1 MFKRLSDIGLKSP
14 TPHQYQRLT
23 VQSAQKD
30 EAQIIKALSAIKH
43 DKFPNDLIL
52 LNYYNDMPISFGA
65 NIEHID
71 HGIVAMT
78 VHSFQAVSMML
89 QNTTFLKSDLL
100 PYWAIANVLKI
111 DREHNLVY
119 LALFSYVQNTSE
131 RRMYVRMTLPDMVEA
146 SFHNT
151 QQEVPGA
158 VREISFGGLVL
169 LASHENILKENEK
182 GMVTL
187 SLPSVKLDVPGVFLK
202 YQERDSLKRHIFQ
215 LKMNTKSE
223 RILSQFIY
231 QQQSKIMEE
240 LKHLRSK

>member
-1 MFKRLSDIGLKSP
+1 MFKRLSDVGLKSP
-14 TPHQYQRLT
+14 TPYQYKQMT
-23 VQSAQKD
+23 VHSAQKD
-30 EAQIIKALSAIKH
+30 EAAIIKALTAIMH
-43 DKFPNDLIL
+43 NKFPNDLIL

-78 VHSFQAVSMML
+78 VHSFQAVSMIL

-100 PYWAIANVLKI
+100 PHWVLANVLKI
-111 DREHNLVY
+111 DREHNLAY
-119 LALFSYVQNTSE
+119 LTLFSYVQNTSE

-146 SFHNT
+146 SFHNN

-158 VREISFGGLVL
+158 VREISFGGVAI
-169 LASHENILKENEK
+169 LAPQENVLKEKEK
-182 GMVTL
+182 GVVTL
-187 SLPSVKLDVPGVFLK
+187 LLPSVKLDVPGVFLK
-202 YQERDSLKRHIFQ
+202 YQEQDSLRRHIFQ

-240 LKHLRSK
+240 IKHLRS

>member
-1 MFKRLSDIGLKSP
+1 MFKRLSDVGLKSP
-14 TPHQYQRLT
+14 TPYQYKQMT
-23 VQSAQKD
+23 VHNAQKD
-30 EAQIIKALSAIKH
+30 EAAIIKALSAIMH
-43 DKFPNDLIL
+43 NKFPNDLIL

-78 VHSFQAVSMML
+78 VHSFQAVSMIL

-100 PYWAIANVLKI
+100 PHWVLANVLKI
-111 DREHNLVY
+111 DREHNLAY
-119 LALFSYVQNTSE
+119 LTLFSYVQNTSE

-146 SFHNT
+146 SFHNN

-158 VREISFGGLVL
+158 VREISFGGVAI
-169 LASHENILKENEK
+169 LAPQENVLKEKEK
-182 GMVTL
+182 GVVTL
-187 SLPSVKLDVPGVFLK
+187 LLPSVKLDVPGVFLK
-202 YQERDSLKRHIFQ
+202 YQEQDSLRRHIFQ

-240 LKHLRSK
+240 FKHLRS

>member
-1 MFKRLSDIGLKSP
+1 MFKRLSDVGLKSP
-14 TPHQYQRLT
+14 TPHQYKQMT
-23 VQSAQKD
+23 VHNAQKD
-30 EAQIIKALSAIKH
+30 EAAIIKALSAIMH
-43 DKFPNDLIL
+43 NKFPNDLIL

-78 VHSFQAVSMML
+78 VHSFQAVSMIL

-100 PYWAIANVLKI
+100 PHWVLANVLKI
-111 DREHNLVY
+111 DREHNLAY
-119 LALFSYVQNTSE
+119 LTLFSYVQNTSE

-146 SFHNT
+146 SFHNN
-151 QQEVPGA
+151 QQEVPGE
-158 VREISFGGLVL
+158 VREISFGGVAI
-169 LASHENILKENEK
+169 LAPQENVLKEKEK
-182 GMVTL
+182 GVVTL
-187 SLPSVKLDVPGVFLK
+187 LLPSVKLDVPGVFLK
-202 YQERDSLKRHIFQ
+202 YQEQDSLRRHIFQ

-240 LKHLRSK
+240 IEHLRS

>member
-1 MFKRLSDIGLKSP
+1 M
-14 TPHQYQRLT
+14 T
-23 VQSAQKD
+23 VHNAQKD
-30 EAQIIKALSAIKH
+30 EAAIIKALSAIMH
-43 DKFPNDLIL
+43 NKFPNDLIL

-78 VHSFQAVSMML
+78 VHSFQAVSMIL

-100 PYWAIANVLKI
+100 PHWVLANVLKI
-111 DREHNLVY
+111 DREHNLAY
-119 LALFSYVQNTSE
+119 LTLFSYVQNTSE

-146 SFHNT
+146 SFHNN

-158 VREISFGGLVL
+158 VREISFGGVAI
-169 LASHENILKENEK
+169 LAPQENVLKEKEK
-182 GMVTL
+182 GVVTL
-187 SLPSVKLDVPGVFLK
+187 LLPSVKLDVPGVFLK
-202 YQERDSLKRHIFQ
+202 YQEQDSLRRHIFQ

-240 LKHLRSK
+240 FKHLRS

>member
-1 MFKRLSDIGLKSP
+1 MFKRLSDVGLKSP
-14 TPHQYQRLT
+14 TPYQYQQLT
-23 VQSAQKD
+23 LQSAQKD
-30 EAQIIKALSAIKH
+30 EAQIIRVLSAIMH

-78 VHSFQAVSMML
+78 VHNFQAVSMML

-100 PYWAIANVLKI
+100 PHWAIADVLKI
-111 DREHNLVY
+111 DQEHNLAY
-119 LALFSYVQNTSE
+119 LALFSYVQNISE

-146 SFHNT
+146 SFHNN

-158 VREISFGGLVL
+158 VREISFGGVAL
-169 LASHENILKENEK
+169 LASQENILKEKEK
-182 GMVTL
+182 GVVTL
-187 SLPSVKLDVPGVFLK
+187 SLPDVKLDVPGVFLK
-202 YQERDSLKRHIFQ
+202 YQERDSLRRHIFQ
-215 LKMNTKSE
+215 LKMNAKSE

-240 LKHLRSK
+240 LKHLRGK